1 MVYSSN
7 VSIAIAD
14 DHLLFTQSLAGL
26 LFSNGK
32 YQQGFLVEK
41 MEDLLPALTKQQPNI
56 LILDIHIPPKN
67 SLELFPEIKRIAP
80 ETKILILT
88 MHQPEEFGITI
99 QNFEG
104 HGYLLKTSG
113 KETLEAAIEALCLG
127 NEVFFSPEL
136 KWAEPSK
143 NQSISPFPLTRR
155 EKEIIEKIKE
165 GKTTKQIAEEL
176 HLSEHTVK
184 THRTKIREKLEVSG
198 VGNLLNRIKNI
209 IN

>member
-1 MVYSSN
+1 MDNSL

-26 LFSNGK
+26 LFSNAR
-32 YQQGFLVEK
+32 YQQSFLVDK
-41 MEDLLPALTKQQPNI
+41 MADLKPALSKHQPSI
-56 LILDIHIPPKN
+56 LILDIHLPPRN
-67 SLELFPEIKRIAP
+67 SLELLPELKRIAP

-88 MHQPEEFGITI
+88 MHQPTEFGLTI
-99 QNFEG
+99 QTFEG

-127 NEVFFSPEL
+127 NDKFFSPEI
-136 KWAEPSK
+136 KWSETNKNHSK
-143 NQSISPFPLTRR
+143 SPFPLTRR

-165 GKTTKQIAEEL
+165 GKTTKQIADEL

-198 VGNLLNRIKNI
+198 VGNLLNRIKNL

>member
-1 MVYSSN
+1 MESHQ

-26 LFSNGK
+26 LFSNPT
-32 YQQGFLVEK
+32 YQPCFLVETV
-41 MEDLLPALTKQQPNI
+41 EDLKNAITRQQPDL
-56 LILDIHIPPKN
+56 LILDIHLPPRN
-67 SLELFPEIKRIAP
+67 SLELLPELRSIAP
-80 ETKILILT
+80 DTKILILT

-113 KETLEAAIEALCLG
+113 KETLEAAIESLCLRKDK
-127 NEVFFSPEL
+127 FFSPEI
-136 KWAEPSK
+136 KWAEANKTLSK
-143 NQSISPFPLTRR
+143 SPLPLTRR

-165 GKTTKQIAEEL
+165 GKTTKQIADEL